1 MNKKR
6 LLFVILTF
14 TIVALSACTT
24 THNPT
29 ETQTLRLALLI
40 EDASPELDTV
50 FEDFRLSLEEHI
62 GMPVQVIEGAT
73 HLVGIEAMRAGNLD
87 VMWGS
92 PFVYLLAQRDI
103 EVERLAVTSS
113 PTAVNNTLFITANDN
128 IQIMEDLPGHSFAF
142 TSLASASGFV
152 YPMYHLMNL
161 FNMERDD
168 ILAGDFFS
176 AVTMSGGGTASI
188 MGVVHGDFDA
198 AAVGNLNFQSLLA
211 SGMISEEDTRIIGQ
225 TEIIP
230 FPGYIASK
238 RLPAEL
244 RASIREFIIAYDNV
258 DYFIERFE
266 NPDVRFVEPDP
277 HQIEHLRSMVAA
289 LDIDL
294 EEQG

>member
-1 MNKKR
+1 MKKIW
-6 LLFVILTF
+6 LILFAVIIL
-14 TIVALSACTT
+14 AACAST
-24 THNPT
+24 PDSDD
-29 ETQTLRLALLI
+29 TQSLRIALLI

-50 FEDFRLSLEEHI
+50 FEDFRLGLEEHI

-92 PFVYLLAQRDI
+92 PFVYLLAQRDV

-128 IQIMEDLPGHSFAF
+128 IQSMEDLPGHSFAF

-152 YPMYHLMNL
+152 YPMYHLMNM
-161 FNMERDD
+161 FDKERDE

-176 AVTMSGGGTASI
+176 AVTISGGGTPSI

-198 AAVGNLNFQSLLA
+198 AAVGNLGFQSLLA
-211 SGMISEEDTRIIGQ
+211 SGMINEGDARVLGQ

-230 FPGYIASK
+230 FPGYIAAK

-244 RASIREFIIAYDNV
+244 RASIKEFIIAYDNV
-258 DYFIERFE
+258 EYFIERFE

-277 HQIEHLRSMVAA
+277 AQIEHLRSMVTA